1 MRGRGRRRV
10 GFVLAMVVFGTT
22 LAGGVVAA
30 TQSSDEAALQ
40 PSRGAAS
47 RDIEHRIDKL
57 MKKIKSNDLEKRISV
72 SGTEESTDISELE
85 QNPDPTVF
93 R

>member
-1 MRGRGRRRV
+1 MRGRRRV

-40 PSRGAAS
+40 PSRGGGEPRHRASHRRAA
-47 RDIEHRIDKL
+47 
-57 MKKIKSNDLEKRISV
+57 
-72 SGTEESTDISELE
+72 
-85 QNPDPTVF
+85 
-93 R
+93 